1 MGFCETAMDEGEGM
15 GPVGCGE
22 EGKRKQKQKKKRK
35 QKKDEETFFGFHHR
49 SCLGYSYSA
58 AVPKRRFLMDG
69 DIGCTRRSSW
79 RSR

>member
-1 MGFCETAMDEGEGM
+1 MDDGEGM

-35 QKKDEETFFGFHHR
+35 RKQKKDEEAFFGFHHR

-79 RSR
+79 R